1 MKAIVYNRYGP
12 AEVLQLADVEQPVPA
27 EDEILIKIH
36 ATTVTRADCAT
47 REANRRSG
55 LVATLVSRLVSGLSR
70 PRQQILGS
78 ELAGEVEAVG
88 AAVGEFAVGDLV
100 FGSSGFRFGAHAEFV
115 CMPESARIAHKPAGV
130 SFAEAAAVCDG
141 GLNALWCLQRANLRP
156 GQKILV
162 YGASG
167 AIGTAAVQ
175 LARYYGADVTAVC
188 STRNVETVKSLGADR
203 VIDYTQED
211 FTRNGQTYDVI
222 FDAVGKHAFKRCKG
236 SLTRGGLYL
245 ATDGLKNFMLARWT
259 SRTKGKR
266 VVFDIPPR
274 YTKKDVQFLKELIE
288 AGKYRVVIDRRYP
301 LEQVVEAT
309 RYVEREH
316 KIGNVV
322 LTVGDSERV

>member
-1 MKAIVYNRYGP
+1 
-12 AEVLQLADVEQPVPA
+12 
-27 EDEILIKIH
+27 
-36 ATTVTRADCAT
+36 
-47 REANRRSG
+47 
-55 LVATLVSRLVSGLSR
+55 
-70 PRQQILGS
+70 
-78 ELAGEVEAVG
+78 
-88 AAVGEFAVGDLV
+88 
-100 FGSSGFRFGAHAEFV
+100 
-115 CMPESARIAHKPAGV
+115 
-130 SFAEAAAVCDG
+130 
-141 GLNALWCLQRANLRP
+141 
-156 GQKILV
+156 
-162 YGASG
+162 
-167 AIGTAAVQ
+167 
-175 LARYYGADVTAVC
+175 
-188 STRNVETVKSLGADR
+188 VKSLGADR